1 MSCSILLLVSFI
13 FVSIIIDTSIAQKN
27 EEVENEILNRAP
39 APVPNDC
46 SECWCQC
53 KRLSFRDKYGRIHGN
68 CKRYISVFLHT
79 SKMYN

>member
-1 MSCSILLLVSFI
+1 MSSSTLFILSFILVSYI
-13 FVSIIIDTSIAQKN
+13 SDTSIAQNNK
-27 EEVENEILNRAP
+27 EAENEILNRAP

-68 CKRYISVFLHT
+68 CKRYISVFLHF
-79 SKMYN
+79 S